1 MDSLAYYEV
10 LLLTI
15 PVIALFLAIYVL
27 FRQFFQ
33 NQLKVQIAQ
42 MSKTHGD
49 SVVRLKLHAYERL
62 MLFCERIEMKN
73 LIGRLHQS
81 EMKSR
86 DLKATLIMAV
96 HQEFEYNLSQ
106 QLYVSSQL
114 WQIVELAK
122 MQMIE
127 IITHIGATVKDDA
140 PASDLSNTLL
150 SYFQTQKQNPVE
162 TAKAAIRQ
170 ESGLL
175 L

>member
-1 MDSLAYYEV
+1 MDKLAYYEI

-15 PVIALFLAIYVL
+15 PVIVLFLAIYLL

-33 NQLKVQIAQ
+33 NQLKLQMAQ
-42 MSKTHGD
+42 AGRSHGD

-73 LIGRLHQS
+73 LVGRLHQS
-81 EMKSR
+81 SMKAK
-86 DLKATLIMAV
+86 DLKAALIVTV

-122 MQMIE
+122 SQMIE
-127 IITHIGATVKDDA
+127 IITHVGATVKEDA
-140 PASDLSNTLL
+140 PATDLSNTLL
-150 SYFQTQKQNPVE
+150 AYFETQKHNPVE
-162 TAKAAIRQ
+162 TAKSAIRQ
-170 ESGLL
+170 ESRLL